1 MTAGSLAIFPPLAII
16 VVSCNVED
24 PHECETDDR
33 AARKSLKAIFDR
45 GASLLLALLLF
56 FSGGSGGGRLVVGF
70 GELDVDRGDLVVGGG
85 CFFVHVAEYSGYE
98 VDWRIGSIGEEDEAI
113 LI

>member
-1 MTAGSLAIFPPLAII
+1 MTAGSLAIVPPLGMI

-56 FSGGSGGGRLVVGF
+56 FGGGGSSGRLVVGF

-85 CFFVHVAEYSGYE
+85 GFFVHVADYSGYE
-98 VDWRIGSIGEEDEAI
+98 VDRRIRSVEEGDEAI